1 MNYGNIFIYYFDI
14 LSLWQNISSIFAKYE
29 AQELDS
35 VMLPRVK
42 ACPLVGAGLY
52 SDLSTSP
59 WKPGVVLKSA
69 PWLLGTLKK
78 GEGTT

>member
-1 MNYGNIFIYYFDI
+1 MIIN
-14 LSLWQNISSIFAKYE
+14 AKYE

-42 ACPLVGAGLY
+42 ACPLVGGGLY

-69 PWLLGTLKK
+69 PWFLKTLKK
-78 GEGTT
+78 GEETTYSKIGTD